1 MMSTNKLKN
10 SKNKKQV
17 IITAVNQESAVLTI
31 L

>member
-1 MMSTNKLKN
+1 MSTNKLKN
-10 SKNKKQV
+10 SKNKKKQV